1 MSGAYNFN
9 IIPPIY
15 QGETEGSLIQ
25 GERYQYT
32 MYLKEYGV
40 EDWFDPKYELPELD
54 SEGHYTG
61 KYFFI
66 LSQTTRPIT
75 REFAIVI
82 KPITQS
88 GSWGL
93 NDENTSWDQ

>member
-54 SEGHYTG
+54 SEGLYTG

-93 NDENTSWDQ
+93 NDENISWDQ